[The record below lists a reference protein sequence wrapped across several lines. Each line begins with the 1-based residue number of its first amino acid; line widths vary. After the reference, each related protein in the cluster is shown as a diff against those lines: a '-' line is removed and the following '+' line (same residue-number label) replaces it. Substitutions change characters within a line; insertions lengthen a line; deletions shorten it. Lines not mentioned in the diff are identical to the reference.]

1 MEFDQVVAPLGRE
14 AFLADHWE
22 KTWLHLPG
30 AAGRFAGLLSWDEL
44 SGLLENTRLA
54 PPHIRLSQDGSIL
67 DAERYIHTPPGAGHV
82 PRIDLGRLM
91 ALLSDGATLVLH
103 GVEEILPRIRALSE
117 SFRDALARNNVN
129 LYASWHSQNG
139 FDLHWD
145 PHEVMVLQCHG
156 RKRWQ
161 IFAPTQDYPLDVGVP
176 PKPTGAPVWD
186 GMMNAGDVL
195 YLPRGWW
202 HVAHPVN
209 EPSMHLTFGIAPMQG
224 LNLLN
229 WMAARLRGNPHLR
242 RNLPVTGAA
251 RKAYMDQ
258 LRGIVAEFLSDAAAE
273 DFLREVSEHVHGRP
287 SVRLKRGPYDQTAPL
302 TDDSRVRLAAL
313 PRLML
318 VIQGDKVSFNAYS
331 KSYSVPAYVQPAL
344 AMLNDRQA
352 FALRELGGALESDAA
367 RDSLKKGLAML
378 ADAGV
383 VLIEN

>member
-1 MEFDQVVAPLGRE
+1 MEFDQVIAPLKRE
-14 AFLADHWE
+14 TFLAETWE
-22 KTWLHLPG
+22 KSWLHLPG
-30 AAGRFAGLLSWDEL
+30 AADRFAGLLSWDEL
-44 SGLLENTRLA
+44 SALLENTRLA
-54 PPHIRLSQDGSIL
+54 PPHIRLSQDGRIL
-67 DAERYIHTPPGAGHV
+67 EADRYIHTPPGAGHV
-82 PRIDLGRLM
+82 PRIDPGRLM

-103 GVEEILPRIRALSE
+103 GVEEIVPRIRALSE

-242 RNLPVTGAA
+242 RNLPLPEAA
-251 RKAYMDQ
+251 RKAYMDE
-258 LRGIVAEFLSDAAAE
+258 LRGIVAEFLSDAAAG

-287 SVRLKRGPYDQTAPL
+287 SLRLERGPYDQAAPL
-302 TDDSRVRLAAL
+302 RDDSRIRLAAL

-318 VIQGDKVSFNAYS
+318 VVQGDKVSFNAYS

-352 FALRELGGALESDAA
+352 FTLRELSAALASEAA
-367 RDSLKKGLAML
+367 ADSLKKGLAML

-383 VLIEN
+383 VLVEN